1 MPTPTDRSRARLL
14 SRSGGVVAVL
24 AVATAVFVL
33 RPVDDKR
40 VSGSATDATTA
51 PSATPSGPSPTAP
64 SVSPPATATDE
75 EFCAEFRL
83 LAESQGQFVSTGD
96 DAASDRLRAS
106 ADSLV
111 ATGVPDAM
119 SLPARSG
126 YYALISGVYDAIGLE
141 LAPEAVGAP
150 GEPVEGGDAAF
161 SSYMGRYC
169 PP

>member
-1 MPTPTDRSRARLL
+1 M
-14 SRSGGVVAVL
+14 L

-33 RPVDDKR
+33 RPVDDET

-51 PSATPSGPSPTAP
+51 PSATTSPSPTAP
-64 SVSPPATATDE
+64 SVSPPARATDE

-83 LAESQGQFVSTGD
+83 LAESQGRFVSSGD
-96 DAASDRLRAS
+96 DAATDRLRAS

-126 YYALISGVYDAIGLE
+126 YYALISGVYDSIGLV